1 MRRLVAYGVV
11 GLLGLTAAVTALPPR
26 LRAQATLCQPRGE
39 IHVCV
44 AEGFAPI
51 VNNDQAQARD
61 EAEADAKRRAV
72 EQVSG
77 VWIDAETITRN
88 RMLFDELVRTK
99 TRGVVQNSNILESG
113 RTPDGEFRVKLEA
126 WVKAADVQ
134 ERLPELV
141 SELSLVVLMPEQNGG
156 QPQAQPVVENEIVTK
171 LADAGYRVLDPL
183 QLQRIAQRDQ
193 LAARLRG
200 DERTARQLGLRFLTN
215 LIIIGEAA
223 AQPSQSTAGIVSAHA
238 RVTARIIEAETGRII
253 QGGNVSLGQVR
264 GFAQNATTAGE
275 RALASAAGPAA
286 ERVVQA
292 LDAHFKKRERRVEV
306 RIKGLPSLDDYRAA
320 REFFGKLR
328 WVSSATDGGYSQA
341 ESLIVLTY
349 PEKILY
355 LAARVREEKRYRL
368 LEFDRNRLLVEYRA

>member
-1 MRRLVAYGVV
+1 MRRLARPALFW
-11 GLLGLTAAVTALPPR
+11 LLALAVLLTALPPR

-39 IHVCV
+39 IHACV

-51 VNNDQAQARD
+51 VNNDLAQARD
-61 EAEADAKRRAV
+61 EAIADAQRKAL

-99 TRGVVQNSNILESG
+99 TRGVVQTTNVLESG
-113 RTPDGEFRVKLEA
+113 KTPDGEFRVKLEA

-141 SELSLVVLMPEQNGG
+141 SELSLVVLMPERNGG
-156 QPQAQPVVENEIVTK
+156 QPQAQPVVENEVVTK
-171 LADAGYRVLDPL
+171 LADANYRVLDPA

-200 DERTARQLGLRFLTN
+200 DERTARELGLRFLTN
-215 LIIIGEAA
+215 LIIVGEAT
-223 AQPSQSTAGIVSAHA
+223 AQPSQNTQGIVSAHA
-238 RVTARIIEAETGRII
+238 RVTARIIEAETGRVI

-275 RALASAAGPAA
+275 RALGNAAGPAA
-286 ERVVQA
+286 ERLLQA
-292 LDAHFKKRERRVEV
+292 LDAYFKKKERRVEL

-320 REFFGKLR
+320 KDFFGKLR
-328 WVSSATDGGYSQA
+328 WVNGAADGGYSQA
-341 ESLIVLTY
+341 ESVIFLMY

-355 LAARVREEKRYRL
+355 LAARIREEKRYRL